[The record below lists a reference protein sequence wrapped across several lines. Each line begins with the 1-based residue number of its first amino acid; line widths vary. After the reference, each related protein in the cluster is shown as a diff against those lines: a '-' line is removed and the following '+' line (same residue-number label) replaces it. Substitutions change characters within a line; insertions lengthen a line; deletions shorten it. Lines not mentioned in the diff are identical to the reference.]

1 MAVIL
6 ATERLEPLSIL
17 TDMEVETDEEAA
29 AEGALRI
36 GLSPHGEKS
45 WWRERAGELGVALSL
60 EAQVL
65 HREDSPYQTI
75 EILEHDHFG
84 RILVL
89 DGYVQACQAD
99 EFIYHE
105 MAVHVPLLG
114 RERVGSSMLIIGGG
128 DGGILREALVHDFVT
143 SVTMVE
149 IDRRVIAL
157 SNQYLGVQG
166 NYDDPRVTLAVED
179 AAGFVSR
186 ARQAGETYDLI
197 VLDLTEPVGP
207 SANLFTE
214 SFFTELVELVS
225 PTGVILDSDS
235 LFLSVSGGHFLQEES
250 AGGENLVSVMRRTGL
265 LPHIEIYRANVP
277 FYPGADFGFFLYG
290 RDRVS
295 LRHPVRAHQGRHYDA
310 DIHQASFVLPPW
322 QRAWLQE

>member
-1 MAVIL
+1 MAPPGRPP
-6 ATERLEPLSIL
+6 TL
-17 TDMEVETDEEAA
+17 TDPVSA
-29 AEGALRI
+29 GAK
-36 GLSPHGEKS
+36 KS
-45 WWRERAGELGVALSL
+45 WWRERAGELGTALSL
-60 EAQVL
+60 EARVL

-75 EILEHDHFG
+75 EILDHDAFG
-84 RILVL
+84 RFLVL
-89 DGYVQACQAD
+89 DGYIQASQAD

-114 RERVGSSMLIIGGG
+114 RAREDVSVLIIGGG

-149 IDRRVIAL
+149 IDQRVIDL

-166 NYDDPRVTLAVED
+166 DYTDPRVTLAVEN
-179 AAGFVSR
+179 AAGYVTEAR
-186 ARQAGETYDLI
+186 ARGMLFDLV

-207 SANLFTE
+207 SAALFTE
-214 SFFTELVELVS
+214 AFFTELVEIVS

-235 LFLSVSGGHFLQEES
+235 IFLSVGGGHFLQEES

-290 RDRVS
+290 RDGVS
-295 LRHPVRAHQGRHYDA
+295 LSAPVRDHHARHYDP
-310 DIHQASFVLPPW
+310 DIHRASFVLPRW
-322 QRAWLQE
+322 QRSWLED

>member
-1 MAVIL
+1 MAVMSGM
-6 ATERLEPLSIL
+6 APRGRRSTL
-17 TDMEVETDEEAA
+17 TDPNDAA
-29 AEGALRI
+29 GV
-36 GLSPHGEKS
+36 KN
-45 WWRERAGELGVALSL
+45 WWRERAGELGTALSL
-60 EAQVL
+60 EARVL

-75 EILEHDHFG
+75 EILEHDAFG
-84 RILVL
+84 RFLVL
-89 DGYVQACQAD
+89 DGYIQASQAD

-114 RERVGSSMLIIGGG
+114 REREDVSVLIIGGG

-149 IDRRVIAL
+149 IDQRVIDL
-157 SNQYLGVQG
+157 SNHYLGVQG
-166 NYDDPRVTLAVED
+166 DYADPRVTLAVEN
-179 AAGFVSR
+179 AAGFVTEAR
-186 ARQAGETYDLI
+186 AKGRLFDLV

-207 SANLFTE
+207 SAALFTE
-214 SFFTELVELVS
+214 EFFTELVELVS

-235 LFLSVSGGHFLQEES
+235 IFLSVGGGHFLQEES

-290 RDRVS
+290 RDGVS
-295 LRHPVRAHQGRHYDA
+295 LRAPVRDYFARHYDP
-310 DIHQASFVLPPW
+310 DIHRASFVLPRW
-322 QRAWLQE
+322 QRSWLED